1 MAATIPLWKKNL
13 YICCIASFIVSI
25 GMSQMAPILPLYIA
39 ELGVDNPADV
49 ARWSGIVFGCNFI
62 SLAIFSPIWGRL
74 SDRWGRKPM
83 ILRASGW
90 LGLIM
95 IGMGFAQSVW
105 HLVALRLLQGCLS
118 GFQAAVIPL
127 LAQETPKD
135 RSGWAMGMFFTAQ
148 VSGGLMGPIF
158 GGWLSEIIGFRN
170 SFLLIGSCCL
180 LGFLALTQISET
192 RQPAGEK
199 AVAGELPSFREL
211 PQYNIILGVFLTT
224 VLLHFSLSCAAPI
237 LTVYVQEIA
246 GNVEH
251 LAIISGAIFSATGLA
266 SMIFASKLGRLAD
279 RIGSARIL
287 FSCLLLSGLVSI
299 PQGMVT
305 APWQLGILRFFHGI
319 AIAGLMPSTN
329 NLIRQLTPPALMG
342 RIFGINQSA
351 QFIGMFTGGFL
362 GGQLAASIG
371 IRNLFLLVAALL
383 LCNALWCR
391 FYICSRQKQI

>member
-180 LGFLALTQISET
+180 LGFLALTQLSET

-299 PQGMVT
+299 PQGLVT

-391 FYICSRQKQI
+391 FYICSRQK

>member
-180 LGFLALTQISET
+180 LGFLALTQLSET

-299 PQGMVT
+299 PQGLVT

-391 FYICSRQKQI
+391 FFICSRQK

>member
-180 LGFLALTQISET
+180 LGFLALTQLSET

-199 AVAGELPSFREL
+199 TVAGELPSFREL

-305 APWQLGILRFFHGI
+305 APWQLGVLRFFHGI

-391 FYICSRQKQI
+391 FFICSRQK